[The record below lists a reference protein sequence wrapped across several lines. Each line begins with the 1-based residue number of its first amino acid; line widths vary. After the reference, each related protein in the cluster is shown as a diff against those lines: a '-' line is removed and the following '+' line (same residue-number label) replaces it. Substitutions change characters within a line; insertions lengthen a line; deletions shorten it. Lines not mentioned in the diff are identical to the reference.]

1 MKSIY
6 STFFYCFFVYCF
18 INTCIATNNLHIK
31 PDNAIN
37 SLLQKTE
44 EIGTSDPQQFNRNL
58 IILKKS
64 QSKFTSFQNDYLE
77 YLKYYQQGYNGHFQK
92 SLNNFN
98 ALFDKS
104 KHVKIKYRVKS
115 KIANIHIISRNI
127 TEAIN
132 ALDYLLTYID
142 KIENKYLQQEG
153 YKTAA
158 SIYFLIGENDLSLDF
173 SNLILRNNPDQSDYC
188 KAVTNIGRIKLKLA
202 PIISSDLVQYT
213 NNAIS
218 ACESI
223 NNYVYSNFLKLD
235 WLKYQL
241 NSPLSR
247 SDVYQTVLTE
257 LMAAEK
263 EIEHTEY
270 KNLIN
275 IKNGLFAKTYWK
287 LKNTKQAIAYAQQ
300 TLKGSESIGSTL
312 QKIEVLQIL
321 IDYYKNNGND
331 KLAFDY
337 LSEKNSAEKKHFNQE
352 QAKVMAY
359 QTAKHNSLAKTHEI
373 EFLNQKNQ
381 LLSLEKNLTDKT
393 ALNQQLVIL
402 FLIFV
407 TTFILFWGF
416 KNKKNQKIYKKLSE
430 RDDMTSIYNRKG
442 IKDYMDKLLSFS
454 KKNSQ
459 PVAYAIFDL
468 DNFKDINDKFGHS
481 TGDWVIKNVI
491 KQCQSIINNKVILA
505 RIGGEE
511 FAMVMKNSTCD
522 QLSKFAELCRKKIN
536 SISTS
541 ETGYDFKISASFGV
555 TATTISGYR
564 YNLLMTHAD
573 KAMYTAKT
581 AGRNMVINLAD
592 NQ

>member
-1 MKSIY
+1 M
-6 STFFYCFFVYCF
+6 FFLLVFLFNLLNVSLSLADSSQLVKQTSQTKN
-18 INTCIATNNLHIK
+18 INY
-31 PDNAIN
+31 
-37 SLLQKTE
+37 LLQETE
-44 EIGTSDPQQFNRNL
+44 KIGTRNPQQFNHNL
-58 IILKKS
+58 ATLRMMES
-64 QSKFTSFQNDYLE
+64 QFSGFQKDYFDYLQ
-77 YLKYYQQGYNGHFQK
+77 YYQQGYNGHFKK
-92 SLNNFN
+92 SLENFIE
-98 ALFDKS
+98 LFEKS
-104 KHVKIKYRVKS
+104 DFIEIKYRAKS
-115 KIANIHIISRNI
+115 KIANIHIISGSI

-132 ALDYLLTYID
+132 ALDYVLNNISTITKNHL
-142 KIENKYLQQEG
+142 KQEG
-153 YKTAA
+153 YKVA
-158 SIYFLIGENDLSLDF
+158 STIYFLIGENELSLKF
-173 SNLILRNNPDQSDYC
+173 SNLMLKRNPDKNDYC
-188 KAVTNIGRIKLKLA
+188 KAVTNIGRIKLKQNSEVSADQILY
-202 PIISSDLVQYT
+202 VKE
-213 NNAIS
+213 AIH
-218 ACESI
+218 ACEEI
-223 NNYVYSNFLKLD
+223 GDFVFSNLLKLD

-241 NSPLSR
+241 NSSLSHP
-247 SDVYQTVLTE
+247 DVYETVLTE
-257 LMAAEK
+257 LIAAEK

-275 IKNGLFAKTYWK
+275 IKNGLFAKAYWK

-321 IDYYKNNGND
+321 IDYYRNRGND

-373 EFLNQKNQ
+373 AFLNQKNK
-381 LLSLEKNLTDKT
+381 LLSLEKNLTDKA
-393 ALNQQLVIL
+393 ALNQQLIIL
-402 FLIFV
+402 FLMFI
-407 TTFILFWGF
+407 TTFILLWGF

-442 IKDYMDKLLSFS
+442 IKDYMDRLLALS

-491 KQCQSIINNKVILA
+491 KQCQATINNKVTLA

-511 FAMVMKNSTCD
+511 FAIVMKNSTCD
-522 QLSKFAELCRKKIN
+522 ELSKFAELCRQNIN

-541 ETGYDFKISASFGV
+541 ETGHDFKISASFGI
-555 TATTISGYR
+555 TATTISGYK

-573 KAMYTAKT
+573 QAMYTAKT
-581 AGRNMVINLAD
+581 AGRNMVISSAD